1 MSPSFIGRQT
11 ELKQL
16 LELTEKN
23 TASFVVVKGRRRIGK
38 SRLIQE
44 FGKHF
49 EQHYSFAGLPPE
61 KHTTTSHQL
70 NEFSRQVAR
79 QFNTSFARYDDWSD
93 LLWAVGERLLSGKIL
108 LLLDEISWMGSKDPT
123 FLGKIKNFWDTQLK
137 NNNKLIFVVCGSA
150 SSWMALLHS

>member
-1 MSPSFIGRQT
+1 MVGK
-11 ELKQL
+11 KQL

-44 FGKHF
+44 FGKYF

-79 QFNTSFARYDDWSD
+79 QFF
-93 LLWAVGERLLSGKIL
+93 
-108 LLLDEISWMGSKDPT
+108 
-123 FLGKIKNFWDTQLK
+123 
-137 NNNKLIFVVCGSA
+137 C
-150 SSWMALLHS
+150 

>member
-1 MSPSFIGRQT
+1 M
-11 ELKQL
+11 ELK
-16 LELTEKN
+16 EKN

-49 EQHYSFAGLPPE
+49 EQYYSFIGLPPD
-61 KHTTTSHQL
+61 KHTTISHQL
-70 NEFSRQVAR
+70 NEFSRQIAR

-108 LLLDEISWMGSKDPT
+108 LLFDEISWMGSKDPT

-150 SSWMALLHS
+150 SFWIEKKHTQ

>member
-1 MSPSFIGRQT
+1 MERKIDISYFISPSFIGRQT

-70 NEFSRQVAR
+70 NELSR
-79 QFNTSFARYDDWSD
+79 
-93 LLWAVGERLLSGKIL
+93 
-108 LLLDEISWMGSKDPT
+108 
-123 FLGKIKNFWDTQLK
+123 
-137 NNNKLIFVVCGSA
+137 
-150 SSWMALLHS
+150 